1 MATNLTTIQVQ
12 LQANARNF
20 KQNIDTAGKSLNKLK
35 KSTTSVTQGQEK
47 FQKDYEMLQVLL
59 RQYKVH

>member
-35 KSTTSVTQGQEK
+35 KSTTAVTDKQAK
-47 FQKDYEMLQVLL
+47 FQKFGST
-59 RQYKVH
+59 RSFRSSSW